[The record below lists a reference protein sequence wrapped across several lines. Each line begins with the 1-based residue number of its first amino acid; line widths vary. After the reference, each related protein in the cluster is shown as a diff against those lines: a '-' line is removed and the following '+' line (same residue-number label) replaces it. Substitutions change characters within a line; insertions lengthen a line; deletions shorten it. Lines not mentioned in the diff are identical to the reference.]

1 MKRYALACVLTLAAA
16 AACGRGAAAET
27 LSDALAKA
35 YKTSP
40 DLSDARASLRALDE
54 RIAQARSGYRP
65 TVAIT
70 GSGGIGRSN
79 GNNSTEQRL
88 TPATGALEVVQPIYT
103 GGETRAA
110 IRQAD
115 SQILAGRAGLR
126 NTEQQVLLSGVT
138 VYSDMLRDQ
147 ARLELNTNNEE
158 VLRRQR
164 EATKDRFEV
173 GEVTRTDTAQAE
185 ARLARASADRI
196 QAAGVLAV
204 SRATYVRVVGEAPAD
219 LQQPPPLPELPANLL
234 AAVDVGLKENPVIEA
249 AMHSERAGASA
260 VDVAFADLLP
270 RVDLQGRVSGSHE
283 TNLDDVS
290 SESGTLLARVTIP
303 LYQSGVEHSRVRE
316 AKERR
321 NQFRIQV
328 EQARRQVVEQVT
340 QAWEVLTS
348 TRSNI
353 EARRQAV
360 NANEIAL
367 DGVREEASVGSRTT
381 LDVLDAEQEL
391 LDSRVALV
399 DAERDEYVAGFTLLS
414 ALGRLSVERLGVPV
428 EVYDPL
434 PHYEKVRRAFWG
446 WQTID

>member
-1 MKRYALACVLTLAAA
+1 
-16 AACGRGAAAET
+16 
-27 LSDALAKA
+27 
-35 YKTSP
+35 
-40 DLSDARASLRALDE
+40 
-54 RIAQARSGYRP
+54 
-65 TVAIT
+65 
-70 GSGGIGRSN
+70 
-79 GNNSTEQRL
+79 
-88 TPATGALEVVQPIYT
+88 
-103 GGETRAA
+103 
-110 IRQAD
+110 
-115 SQILAGRAGLR
+115 
-126 NTEQQVLLSGVT
+126 
-138 VYSDMLRDQ
+138 
-147 ARLELNTNNEE
+147 
-158 VLRRQR
+158 
-164 EATKDRFEV
+164 
-173 GEVTRTDTAQAE
+173 
-185 ARLARASADRI
+185 
-196 QAAGVLAV
+196 
-204 SRATYVRVVGEAPAD
+204 
-219 LQQPPPLPELPANLL
+219 LL